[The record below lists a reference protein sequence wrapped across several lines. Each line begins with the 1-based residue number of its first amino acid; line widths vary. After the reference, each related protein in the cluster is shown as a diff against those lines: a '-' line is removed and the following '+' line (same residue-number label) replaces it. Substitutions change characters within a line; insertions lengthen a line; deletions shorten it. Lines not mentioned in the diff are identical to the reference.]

1 MYCHR
6 LRHLQQ
12 SSKCTH
18 SLWPEAGNWTA
29 QQRFTFKVPVVLITY
44 STCNAC
50 DWDSTCHLKTAT
62 MGIHGQSRPWNP
74 WTCSIKK
81 YRWSNESNDLAAWPL
96 PGCAAGWRRLVG
108 ISCWCRNPP
117 VLPLHLPW
125 CLPNHQ
131 DHRPRRCHTRS
142 QTNPTKAQSSESESS
157 QGTVVFLKIYHNF
170 FSVSSFTMVYS
181 SWSMLTTWNRTSGAV
196 QLTDSA
202 LIMFSKSEEKP
213 SGLTSHGQKVHP
225 KSEIKW
231 NLLPPLSTCVPV
243 VFWLVLG
250 ESKKTCTIQTMQSM
264 ALALKSTLH
273 TKSCYPRQLEG
284 WCGRCPLQLPANSL
298 IIDCSATHQT
308 KTFKMSFWLRMR
320 RWTKDDK
327 GWRW

>member
-1 MYCHR
+1 M
-6 LRHLQQ
+6 LVIGTL
-12 SSKCTH
+12 
-18 SLWPEAGNWTA
+18 
-29 QQRFTFKVPVVLITY
+29 PV
-44 STCNAC
+44 S
-50 DWDSTCHLKTAT
+50 HLKTAT
-62 MGIHGQSRPWNP
+62 MGNLDLGILGHVRSRNIDGRMNRMTWPP
-74 WTCSIKK
+74 GLFQVVQQ
-81 YRWSNESNDLAAWPL
+81 DGDVLLVFLA
-96 PGCAAGWRRLVG
+96 GVEIRR
-108 ISCWCRNPP
+108 C
-117 VLPLHLPW
+117 LPLHLPW

-231 NLLPPLSTCVPV
+231 NLCPPLSTCVPV

-298 IIDCSATHQT
+298 IIDSLTVLIVSKLYADSATHQT
-308 KTFKMSFWLRMR
+308 KTFKLSFWLRMR
-320 RWTKDDK
+320 RWIKDDK